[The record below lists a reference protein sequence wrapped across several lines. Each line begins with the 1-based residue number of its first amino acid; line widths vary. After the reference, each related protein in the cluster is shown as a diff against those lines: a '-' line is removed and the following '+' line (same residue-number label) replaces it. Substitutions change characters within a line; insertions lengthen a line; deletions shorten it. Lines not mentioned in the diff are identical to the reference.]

1 MKWWSF
7 FGHYLCITA
16 LPICSGLTTAITPS
30 LVTVTR
36 LCSPR
41 FQWRTHLRRSARF
54 PENKT
59 PAKSKSK
66 EFLKYNRKALSRI
79 YPKGQRMDSSNYDPY
94 PLWLCGCHMVSL
106 NFQTAGTALCSLMEP
121 DRLYAWR
128 RLYRNLV
135 QTFADSS
142 SNSGAVMQI
151 VTVPQ
156 NHIHS
161 LSKLFYPQ
169 AIYSTV

>member
-1 MKWWSF
+1 MVVIFWTLSLHHSIAHLLRPYHSYNPQSGHSNTSLLSSSPVRYTFTEIRSF
-7 FGHYLCITA
+7 
-16 LPICSGLTTAITPS
+16 
-30 LVTVTR
+30 V
-36 LCSPR
+36 
-41 FQWRTHLRRSARF
+41 
-54 PENKT
+54 ENKT

-66 EFLKYNRKALSRI
+66 EFLKYNCKALSRI

-161 LSKLFYPQ
+161 FSKLFYPP